1 MKAAIIGA
9 GIGGLTTAIA
19 LQQAGIDFEIFE
31 AAPELKPVGAGIV
44 MASNAMQVFQRLGIE
59 KRIMEAGLEI
69 VNAYGVDQSFKLISG
84 LAVKEKVAPLYG
96 IGSYAFH
103 RGRLQQVLL
112 SAIDSKKIHLT
123 KKLTSLNQNNQKVS
137 LNFEDG
143 SVAESDLVIGAD
155 GIKSVVRKILFGEV
169 PLRYSGQTCW
179 RGMTKF
185 TLPADKKFSSY
196 EMWGKQKGM
205 RFGFVPTAPDEV
217 YYFTTFFANANGRD
231 EPGQLKH
238 SLLQKYSA
246 FGEIPMQLIKSTPEE
261 NIIRSDIND
270 FKPIQRW
277 SEGPVALLG
286 DAAHATTP
294 NLGQGGCQAVEDAY
308 VIAKC
313 LKTNASIEKGFVQ
326 YQNIRYQKA
335 VHVVN
340 LSWGFGKM
348 TNIDNPFLQ
357 LLRNGFMKMMPESMA
372 IKQLDKILKLN
383 Y

>member
-123 KKLTSLNQNNQKVS
+123 KKLTSLNQDNQKVS